1 MAEFTLK
8 PPGRGW
14 DGTEWHPA
22 TFVPVPLTGCTI
34 PWSPPY
40 QAMPQQ
46 GWQCPVC
53 KNVYAPFTQQCLKC
67 WTQGTVTTTTTSS
80 IPEKP

>member
-1 MAEFTLK
+1 MPRLPYSLTTVTSL
-8 PPGRGW
+8 GRNS
-14 DGTEWHPA
+14 A
-22 TFVPVPLTGCTI
+22 CTI
-34 PWSPPY
+34 PWTWNPPY

-53 KNVYAPFTQQCLKC
+53 KNVYAPFMPQCSKC
-67 WTQGTVTTTTTSS
+67 CNQSTVTTTTSS

>member
-1 MAEFTLK
+1 MPELTLK
-8 PPGRGW
+8 PGW
-14 DGTEWHPA
+14 A
-22 TFVPVPLTGCTI
+22 TRDAIYPPCTAVPVPLTATVT
-34 PWSPPY
+34 WNPPY

-53 KNVYAPFTQQCLKC
+53 KNIYAPFMPQCSKC
-67 WTQGTVTTTTTSS
+67 CNQGTATTTTASS